1 MTFATAPGAT
11 PLSLEDLAGLI
22 PALTTQGELNE
33 FEQMNIAK
41 GLRWAKKSRQLKS
54 DLLAVHSLLLLHT
67 KMFDQTWR
75 WAGTLRTVE
84 LNIGVPIAQIHP
96 QLSQAC
102 GNAAAQVEFATC
114 GEREIAVR
122 LHHKLV
128 WIHPFRNGNG
138 RHARL
143 MADLFLH
150 YRKQLPL
157 TWGGNASLENEGAIR
172 TEYIAALQEADRN
185 QFARLVAF
193 ATS

>member
-1 MTFATAPGAT
+1 M
-11 PLSLEDLAGLI
+11 
-22 PALTTQGELNE
+22 NE

-41 GLRWAKKSRQLKS
+41 GLRWAKKSRQLKA

-102 GNAAAQVEFATC
+102 RNAAAQVEFGTF

-143 MADLFLH
+143 TADLFLH
-150 YRKQLPL
+150 YWKQLPL
-157 TWGGNASLENEGAIR
+157 TWGGSASLKNAGAIR
-172 TEYIAALQEADRN
+172 TEYIAALQEADGN
-185 QFARLVAF
+185 QFARLIAF